1 MPRTIESIV
10 ESHRAATELRK
21 AGRPIW
27 TYKVILKDIFHN
39 DDLTF
44 EQRRDAIVRRLRK
57 SPWAKDN
64 YTLSEYLDELADAE
78 DADDFDYVWDA
89 IYDEADRDRV
99 WIATF

>member
-10 ESHRAATELRK
+10 ESHRAAAALRA

-27 TYKVILKDIFHN
+27 AHRINLADVFRN
-39 DDLTF
+39 DELSF
-44 EQRRDAIVRRLRK
+44 EQRRDALVRRIRK

-64 YTLSEYLDELADAE
+64 YSLGEMLDELADGTTVE
-78 DADDFDYVWDA
+78 DFDYVWDA

-99 WIATF
+99 WIATV